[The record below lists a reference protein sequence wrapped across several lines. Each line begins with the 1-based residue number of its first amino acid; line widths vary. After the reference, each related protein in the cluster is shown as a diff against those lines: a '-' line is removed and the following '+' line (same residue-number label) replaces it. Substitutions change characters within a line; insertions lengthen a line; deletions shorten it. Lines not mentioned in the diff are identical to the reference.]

1 MIAAETLPGFSAEA
15 VDPGA
20 ANSLPDSGRAAIV
33 ELTPDRALKESLVEC
48 FVATPGLGVA
58 RLRRLGRAVLEHG
71 SRATGQAAGVDLA
84 SVLVRLA
91 EGTPSPFPAF
101 RRNASTWF
109 EMSSLLQAAVAQ
121 AQSPSPSRSQSVQSL
136 LSPPLPP
143 AHRRWWMLGDPGW
156 YAHFGTDDDAPAAL
170 SVLGS
175 LRCLDEPRVAIVG
188 TRSASA
194 AGLAFARQLAGE
206 LAEAGV
212 SVVSGLARGIDGAA
226 HRGAVGAGP
235 EGEHGPIGI
244 LGTGVAVAYPQ
255 EHRGL
260 QRLVAERGVVLSEYS
275 PLEGPRPEAFPQ
287 RNRIVAQLGEVV
299 VVVESANRG
308 GSLLTVDEAVL
319 RGRPILAVPSN
330 PLVRSAAGTNAL
342 LRPQLDQPA
351 VALPCHGASDVLAL
365 LNVVQIQR
373 PSYADPRVVPTARGM
388 QVLNA
393 LGWDRRATSS
403 LVSELAQP
411 LSEVVRTLAELEDGR
426 WVHHVDG
433 RWVRRRA

>member
-1 MIAAETLPGFSAEA
+1 MIARETLPGFGVRA
-15 VDPGA
+15 VDPVA
-20 ANSLPDSGRAAIV
+20 ANTLPDSDGAAIV
-33 ELTPDRALKESLVEC
+33 ELTPDRALKESLLEC
-48 FVATPGLGVA
+48 FVGTPGLGVA
-58 RLRRLGRAVLEHG
+58 RLRRLARAVQEHWSG
-71 SRATGQAAGVDLA
+71 AAGEAAATDLA
-84 SVLVRLA
+84 AVLVGLA
-91 EGTPSPFPAF
+91 EGAPSPFPAF

-109 EMSSLLQAAVAQ
+109 EMSSLLQAAVTRA
-121 AQSPSPSRSQSVQSL
+121 PSRSRPQSL
-136 LSPPLPP
+136 QSLPLPP
-143 AHRRWWMLGDPGW
+143 TPLRWWMLGDPGW
-156 YAHFGTDDDAPAAL
+156 HAHFGTDDDAPAAL

-226 HRGAVGAGP
+226 HRGAVGAGS
-235 EGEHGPIGI
+235 EGDHGPIGI
-244 LGTGVAVAYPQ
+244 LGTGAAVAYPH
-255 EHRGL
+255 EHRDL

-308 GSLLTVDEAVL
+308 GSLLTVNEAVL

-342 LRPQLDQPA
+342 LRPQRGQPA
-351 VALPCHGASDVLAL
+351 IALPCHGASDVLAL

-373 PSYADPRVVPTARGM
+373 PSFADQRVVPTARGM
-388 QVLNA
+388 QVLDA

-433 RWVRRRA
+433 RWVRRSA

>member
-1 MIAAETLPGFSAEA
+1 MIAPETLPGFSVRA
-15 VDPGA
+15 VDPVA
-20 ANSLPDSGRAAIV
+20 PNTLPDSGGAAIV
-33 ELTPDRALKESLVEC
+33 ELTPDRALKEYLVEC
-48 FVATPGLGVA
+48 FVGTPGLGVA
-58 RLRRLGRAVLEHG
+58 RLRRLARAVQEHG
-71 SRATGQAAGVDLA
+71 SGATGQAAAADLA
-84 SVLVRLA
+84 TVLVRLA
-91 EGTPSPFPAF
+91 EGAPSPFPAF

-109 EMSSLLQAAVAQ
+109 EMSSLLQAAVAR
-121 AQSPSPSRSQSVQSL
+121 APAPSQPQSVQSPQSL
-136 LSPPLPP
+136 QSLP

-156 YAHFGTDDDAPAAL
+156 HAHFGTDDDAPAAL

-194 AGLAFARQLAGE
+194 AGLACARQRAGE

-226 HRGAVGAGP
+226 HRGAVGAGS
-235 EGEHGPIGI
+235 EGDHGPVGI
-244 LGTGVAVAYPQ
+244 LGTGVAVAYPH
-255 EHRGL
+255 EHRDL

-308 GSLLTVDEAVL
+308 GSLLTVNEAVL
-319 RGRPILAVPSN
+319 RGRPVLAVPSN

-342 LRPQLDQPA
+342 LRPQRGQPA
-351 VALPCHGASDVLAL
+351 IALPCHGASDVLAL

-388 QVLNA
+388 QVLDA
-393 LGWDRRATSS
+393 LGWDRRTTSS

-411 LSEVVRTLAELEDGR
+411 LSEVVRNLAELEDGR

-433 RWVRRRA
+433 RWVRRSA